1 MMITMRGSNPRVAAD
16 PELPMD
22 IWQINDIESIQIRR
36 HVEMIDMISV
46 NSEFG
51 AHREGFF
58 SQLDQFLLA
67 HLAKR
72 VGKNNVFL
80 SWIFQHE
87 YRDDLATF
95 WSGSGA
101 DYFTLIA

>member
-58 SQLDQFLLA
+58 SQ
-67 HLAKR
+67 
-72 VGKNNVFL
+72 
-80 SWIFQHE
+80 HE

>member
-1 MMITMRGSNPRVAAD
+1 MMLTIDGSNPHVAAD
-16 PELPMD
+16 PELLMD
-22 IWQINDIESIQIRR
+22 FSQINDIESIQIRR

-72 VGKNNVFL
+72 VGKNSAFL
-80 SWIFQHE
+80 SWMFQHE

-95 WSGSGA
+95 WNGSGA